1 MGKNRLDMCLFWE
14 ISTPFPQLGKLKLF
28 SKFFGMIGK
37 NDQNVKLFFRSG
49 VLKKGGNCAHVGSN
63 MNGE

>member
-1 MGKNRLDMCLFWE
+1 MEINRLDLCLFLE
-14 ISTPFPQLGKLKLF
+14 ISTPIPQLGKLKLLWY
-28 SKFFGMIGK
+28 FGMIGK
-37 NDQNVKLFFRSG
+37 NDQNVESFFRSG